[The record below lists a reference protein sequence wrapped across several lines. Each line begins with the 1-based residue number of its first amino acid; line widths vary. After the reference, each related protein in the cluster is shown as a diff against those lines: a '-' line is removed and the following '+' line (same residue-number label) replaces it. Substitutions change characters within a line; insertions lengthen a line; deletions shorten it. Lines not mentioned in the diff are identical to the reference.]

1 MNKTAAVK
9 TRFTHLLAG
18 IAITFSASSLQAA
31 TLKIATVSPDGSGWV
46 KSMRAA
52 GKRIAKATDNRVKV
66 RLYPGGVMGS
76 NKAVMRKMKI
86 GQLHGAALP
95 AGAFLKYNP
104 DSQVYN
110 LPFTYRSQAEID
122 YVRKHLDDRIAKG
135 FVDGGL
141 ITFGFAGG
149 GFAYIMSKDNPI
161 DSVASLRKQKVWIPN
176 DDKGAIKAMGEYGV
190 SPIPLSLADV
200 LPSLQTGLI
209 NALAT
214 SPLGAI
220 ALQWHTQLKYMT
232 DLPVLYIYA
241 TIGISKRVF
250 NKLSPEDQAIF
261 TKEMTRAFE
270 EIEAANLVDNASA
283 DKALKAQG
291 VKVIQP
297 TPEQL
302 KTWREIS
309 IKARD
314 TFIKVGKI
322 SPEIVAE
329 ADRLLADYRQ
339 KNGQQ

>member
-1 MNKTAAVK
+1 MIQTALIK
-9 TRFTHLLAG
+9 SRFTHLLAG
-18 IAITFSASSLQAA
+18 AAIACSASFAQAA

-46 KSMRAA
+46 KSIRAA

-86 GQLHGAALP
+86 GQLQGAALP
-95 AGAFLKYNP
+95 AGAFLKYYP
-104 DSQVYN
+104 DSQIYN

-122 YVRKHLDDRIAKG
+122 YVRKNLDDKITKG
-135 FVDGGL
+135 FADGGL

-161 DSVASLRKQKVWIPN
+161 DSVESMRKQKVWIPN
-176 DDKGAIKAMGEYGV
+176 DDQGAIKAIGEFGV
-190 SPIPLSLADV
+190 SPIPLALADV

-220 ALQWHTQLKYMT
+220 ALQWHTQIKYMT
-232 DLPVLYIYA
+232 DLPVMYIYA
-241 TIGISKRVF
+241 TMGVSKRAF
-250 NKLSPEDQAIF
+250 NKLSAEDQAVF
-261 TKEMTRAFE
+261 AKEMTKAFE

-283 DKALKAQG
+283 DKALKGQG
-291 VKVIQP
+291 VKLI
-297 TPEQL
+297 TPNADQL
-302 KTWREIS
+302 KTWRANAE
-309 IKARD
+309 KARK
-314 TFIKVGKI
+314 TFIEAGKI

-329 ADRLLADYRQ
+329 SDRLLKEYRQ
-339 KNGQQ
+339 KNGQ

>member
-1 MNKTAAVK
+1 MMKLVTS
-9 TRFTHLLAG
+9 RFAHLLAG
-18 IAITFSASSLQAA
+18 AAIALSASAVQAA

-46 KSMRAA
+46 KSIRAA
-52 GKRIAKATDNRVKV
+52 GERIAKATDNRVKV
-66 RLYPGGVMGS
+66 KLYPGGVMGS

-86 GQLHGAALP
+86 GQLQGAALP

-104 DSQVYN
+104 DSQAYN

-122 YVRKHLDDRIAKG
+122 YVRKHLDDKIEQG
-135 FVDGGL
+135 FKDGGL
-141 ITFGFAGG
+141 YTFGYAGG

-161 DSVASLRKQKVWIPN
+161 DSVESMRQQKVWIPN

-190 SPIPLSLADV
+190 SPIPLALADV

-220 ALQWHTQLKYMT
+220 ALQWHTQIKYMT

-241 TIGISKRVF
+241 TIGISKRAF

-261 TKEMTRAFE
+261 AKEMRIAFK

-283 DKALKAQG
+283 DKALKGQG
-291 VKVIQP
+291 VKVV
-297 TPEQL
+297 TPNAEQL
-302 KTWREIS
+302 KTWRDIS
-309 IKARD
+309 VKARQ
-314 TFIKVGKI
+314 TFINEGKI
-322 SPEIVAE
+322 SSEIVAE
-329 ADRLLADYRQ
+329 VDRLLAEYRQ
-339 KNGQQ
+339 KQAN